1 MLKGHHST
9 SLEPSFFRLTASVIS
24 TSLSRRDVLALWS
37 SLWRPFD
44 PLKRHIFL
52 VLLAPGLNAVLQA
65 TSHESRSEV
74 DNPLPHPSVHFCFD
88 AAQDT
93 FGLPGCWLMSSFS
106 STRTPKSSQQGCLI
120 RSSPILCFW
129 KLTILLASSNCFNEQ
144 HEQLNTVKQSMCSNG
159 MILIFFEL
167 WHLWNWN

>member
-1 MLKGHHST
+1 MNVQPSGHPYGFPLG
-9 SLEPSFFRLTASVIS
+9 SLQQLV
-24 TSLSRRDVLALWS
+24 
-37 SLWRPFD
+37 
-44 PLKRHIFL
+44 
-52 VLLAPGLNAVLQA
+52 VLLGLRTVELDVTVQMGSTEDIEEADSPFPRPA
-65 TSHESRSEV
+65 GY
-74 DNPLPHPSVHFCFD
+74 FCFD

-167 WHLWNWN
+167 